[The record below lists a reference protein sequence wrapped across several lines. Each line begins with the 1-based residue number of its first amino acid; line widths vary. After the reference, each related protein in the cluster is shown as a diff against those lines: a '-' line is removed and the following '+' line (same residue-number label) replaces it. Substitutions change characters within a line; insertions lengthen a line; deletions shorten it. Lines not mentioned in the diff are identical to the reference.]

1 MVNDW
6 MKTRGA
12 NHGWETSKR
21 SPTAAENLEG
31 YE

>member
-1 MVNDW
+1 MR
-6 MKTRGA
+6 TRA